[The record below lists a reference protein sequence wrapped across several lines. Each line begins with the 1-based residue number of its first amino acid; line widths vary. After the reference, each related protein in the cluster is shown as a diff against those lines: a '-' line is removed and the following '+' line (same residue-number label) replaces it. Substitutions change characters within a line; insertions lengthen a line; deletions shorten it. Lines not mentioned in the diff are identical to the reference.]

1 MKIEK
6 DTQELENH
14 QLERQNL
21 DLRKRVDE
29 LETKLD
35 SYEVQFEEIV
45 KRAEDAEHVLN
56 NISEELME
64 RNKEREKLVTNTEV
78 EEEFRIQIQQ
88 IDHHIEQL
96 GKENAGLE
104 NKIVEANNRIEYL

>member
-21 DLRKRVDE
+21 DLQKQVDK
-29 LETKLD
+29 LETKIN
-35 SYEVQFEEIV
+35 SYEVQFEEMV

-56 NISEELME
+56 NISEEPME
-64 RNKEREKLVTNTEV
+64 RNKERGDL
-78 EEEFRIQIQQ
+78 
-88 IDHHIEQL
+88 
-96 GKENAGLE
+96 
-104 NKIVEANNRIEYL
+104 